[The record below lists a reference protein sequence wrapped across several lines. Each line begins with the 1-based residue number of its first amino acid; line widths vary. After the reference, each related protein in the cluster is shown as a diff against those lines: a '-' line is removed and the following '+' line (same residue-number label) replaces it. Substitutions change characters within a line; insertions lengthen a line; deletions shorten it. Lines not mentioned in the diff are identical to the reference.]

1 MRRRN
6 VFIPFR
12 LTEEE
17 ADKLNAL
24 VQRSGLSREEYLRQL
39 INGLVP
45 RDAPPADFYSMMTE
59 LHQIGHN
66 LNQIAR
72 KAHTL
77 NVIDVKRYDDAML
90 QFKKV
95 VEAIT
100 EAVILPAKRSDN

>member
-1 MRRRN
+1 MRKRS
-6 VFIPFR
+6 VLIPFR

-17 ADKLNAL
+17 AAKLNDM
-24 VQRSGLSREEYLRQL
+24 VKRSGLSREEYLRQL
-39 INGLVP
+39 INGLEP
-45 RDAPPADFYSMMTE
+45 KEAPPVEYYGMMTE

-77 NVIDVKRYDDAML
+77 NVIDVRGYDETIM

-95 VEAIT
+95 VEEIT
-100 EAVILPAKRSDN
+100 EAVILPSKRSSK

>member
-1 MRRRN
+1 MRKRN

-17 ADKLNAL
+17 ADKLNDL
-24 VQRSGLSREEYLRQL
+24 VKRSGLSREEYLRQL
-39 INGLVP
+39 INGLEP
-45 RDAPPADFYSMMTE
+45 RDAPPADYYGMMTE

-66 LNQIAR
+66 LNQIVR

-77 NVIDVKRYDDAML
+77 NVIDVQRYDEAVA

-95 VEAIT
+95 VEEIT
-100 EAVILPAKRSDN
+100 EAVILPSKRSSK

>member
-1 MRRRN
+1 MRKRS

-17 ADKLNAL
+17 AAKLNDM
-24 VQRSGLSREEYLRQL
+24 VKRSGLSREEYLRQL
-39 INGLVP
+39 INGLEP
-45 RDAPPADFYSMMTE
+45 RDAPPADYYGMMTE

-77 NVIDVKRYDDAML
+77 NVIDVRRYDETIM

-95 VEAIT
+95 VEEIT
-100 EAVILPAKRSDN
+100 EAVILPSKRSDK